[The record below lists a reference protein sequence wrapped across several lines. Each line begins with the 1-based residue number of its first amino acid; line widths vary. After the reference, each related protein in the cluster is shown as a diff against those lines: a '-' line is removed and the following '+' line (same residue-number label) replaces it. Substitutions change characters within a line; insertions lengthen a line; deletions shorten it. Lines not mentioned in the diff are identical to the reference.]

1 MYLVRLRK
9 PPRPPPGGGDWR
21 HCQDIAKLALMGAG
35 ISNPLK
41 EAQVKK

>member
-9 PPRPPPGGGDWR
+9 PPRPPGGGDWR

-35 ISNPLK
+35 LNPLK
-41 EAQVKK
+41 EAQLVKK